1 MCKNKEK
8 DMGKIR
14 NNVQEETNEGLLYS
28 NATLLAK

>member
-1 MCKNKEK
+1 
-8 DMGKIR
+8 MGKIR